1 MMPLKMSQTFLGF
14 PEVLRIILLQKGNK
28 FPNVRISY
36 EAEIQ
41 LN

>member
-1 MMPLKMSQTFLGF
+1 MLFKIAQTFSGF
-14 PEVLRIILLQKGNK
+14 PKTLQIILLQKKNK

-36 EAEIQ
+36 ETEIQ